1 MSDWHVARGYCA
13 RCDQQQIE
21 IDAHQR
27 KIDQFN
33 AATTVEE
40 LKDWMQEYLPN
51 LGAKS

>member
-27 KIDQFN
+27 KIDRFN

-51 LGAKS
+51 LGEKS